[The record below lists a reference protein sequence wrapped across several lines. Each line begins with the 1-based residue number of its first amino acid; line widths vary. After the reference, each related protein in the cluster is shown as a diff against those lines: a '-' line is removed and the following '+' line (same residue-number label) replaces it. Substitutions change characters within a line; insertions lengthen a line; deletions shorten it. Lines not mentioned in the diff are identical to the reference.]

1 MGVGRGLVASHLGDP
16 PGHAVAKP
24 TPNPAPTPY
33 PHPTPLTLETH
44 GQVVSTV
51 VTPLPSRYCISSSE
65 APKAGR
71 ITWEVGG
78 GRGRVRGRGSG

>member
-1 MGVGRGLVASHLGDP
+1 MQCANP
-16 PGHAVAKP
+16 NPNPNP
-24 TPNPAPTPY
+24 TPTPTPT
-33 PHPTPLTLETH
+33 PIPLTLETH

-71 ITWEVGG
+71 MTTSPSPMSSKRLPGQGEGEG
-78 GRGRVRGRGSG
+78 